1 MKKNYQ
7 VKFTKT
13 AQKQLAKLDK
23 SILIMLRMWI
33 EKNLENCENPRLKGK
48 AMVGNFK
55 GYWRYRV
62 GEYRIIAD
70 IVDNELVIVLVSVAH
85 RREVYD

>member
-1 MKKNYQ
+1 MKKLYH

-13 AQKQLAKLDK
+13 ALKQLSKLDK
-23 SILIMLRMWI
+23 DILVMLKLWI
-33 EKNLENCENPRLKGK
+33 DNNLENSENPRLKGK
-48 AMVGNFK
+48 ALVGNLK

-62 GEYRIIAD
+62 GEYRIVAD
-70 IVDNELVIVLVSVAH
+70 IVDNKLIIVLVSVAH